1 MTTENKFSMVAHD
14 AGDMRY
20 LTIKGFGYMSSYKC
34 RPAVVYTESRVALT
48 VDELL
53 ALANMAKHFNR
64 YWSHL
69 MDDTDTQVGDAA
81 TQSPAEIR
89 HDESN

>member
-1 MTTENKFSMVAHD
+1 MTNEPKFTMVAHD

-20 LTIKGFGYMSSYKC
+20 LTINGFGYMSSYKC
-34 RPAVVYTESRVALT
+34 RPAVVYTEARVALT
-48 VDELL
+48 ADELM
-53 ALANMAKHFNR
+53 ALAGMARHFNR

-69 MDDTDTQVGDAA
+69 MDDTDKQEGGAA

-89 HDESN
+89 HEQ